1 MGLSKP
7 GCAHLT
13 DECHFHSVPAG
24 RFSGRKPVFTEG
36 FGESWFPVGIPKSWC
51 GSGSGEQALFPY
63 APHLVLGVL
72 GFNPARLAFGIYCE
86 LFSWS
91 LTEDL

>member
-7 GCAHLT
+7 CCMHLT